1 MGFGIKNH
9 YFIYKNTEKII
20 NKEPTKEEEKR
31 DEINIDFTKLP
42 KYISLVLKTSSFQ
55 WKHKVSYFMNPNF
68 RK

>member
-9 YFIYKNTEKII
+9 YFIYKKYKNTEKII

-42 KYISLVLKTSSFQ
+42 KYISLVLNEN
-55 WKHKVSYFMNPNF
+55 KVSCFMNPNF